1 MRLGVVGMMPRLM
14 DEITAQHLAAIRDLN
29 LTGVGIGLPGAEI
42 EGISTDTAARTRQLL
57 ADEGMD
63 LAQFNIGYGGCL
75 FDPDP
80 AVRNLQVKQIRHGIA
95 LSQRL
100 GAHVTLIRTGSLNP
114 TGSYHP
120 ARQNHAPEC
129 RDRLVDT
136 LGIIAETAEAVGQTV
151 VIETHVLTIMNSP
164 EINVE
169 ILRAVGSER
178 MKVVMDYVNHFQA
191 LHQVYD
197 STMRIN
203 HIYDVMGPSSAIGHC
218 KDISVNNGFV
228 THFSEEIPGEGELD
242 MATALRRWHELYP
255 DGYMMLEH
263 LPAEQYP
270 LASRNTHR
278 ILAEAGIPVH

>member
-1 MRLGVVGMMPRLM
+1 MRLGVVGMMPRSM

-29 LTGVGIGLPGAEI
+29 LTGVGIGLPGAEM
-42 EGISTDTAARTRQLL
+42 ENISADTVARTRQLF

-63 LAQFNIGYGGCL
+63 IAQFNIGFGGCL
-75 FDPDP
+75 FDPDA
-80 AVRNLQVKQIRHGIA
+80 AVRNVLVEQISNGIA
-95 LSQRL
+95 LAQRL

-120 ARQNHAPEC
+120 ARENHAPQC
-129 RDRLVDT
+129 QDRLVDT
-136 LGIIAETAEAVGQTV
+136 LGMIAKAAEAVGQTV
-151 VIETHVLTIMNSP
+151 VIETHVLTLMNSP

-169 ILRAVGSER
+169 ILRAVGSAR
-178 MKVVMDYVNHFQA
+178 LKVVMDYVNHFQA

-197 STMRIN
+197 STARLN
-203 HIYDVMGPSSAIGHC
+203 HIYDVMGPFSAIAHC
-218 KDISVNNGFV
+218 KDISVDNGFV

-263 LPAEQYP
+263 LPTEQYP
-270 LASRNTHR
+270 LASRNTHQ
-278 ILAEAGIPVH
+278 ILAEAKIPVH